1 MYLPESAKCP
11 TISEKMG
18 VILYLDNA
26 SEKDKS
32 ESNENKEQHA
42 KRKLLNEEVKVFHKK
57 NVITI

>member
-26 SEKDKS
+26 SEKIYLKAMKIK
-32 ESNENKEQHA
+32 NNMQKEN
-42 KRKLLNEEVKVFHKK
+42 LNEEVKVFHNKK
-57 NVITI
+57 T